1 MISFRLNIFVAILS
15 PLKCP
20 LNQVCYLYNCS
31 SIIIRNDISYSCICW
46 GRARCPR
53 TLLFLNVCLA
63 NLNVRVMH
71 KKKFKGQLKPVF
83 YGIWLLTQF
92 IKGPS
97 YISNN
102 ILIPW
107 GYLSIFTRTSIFAL
121 LNINNSIFLLN
132 VFFYREAI

>member
-31 SIIIRNDISYSCICW
+31 SIVIRNDISYSCICW

-83 YGIWLLTQF
+83 YGIWLVTWF

-97 YISNN
+97 YILNN
-102 ILIPW
+102 ILIPRR
-107 GYLSIFTRTSIFAL
+107 LSF
-121 LNINNSIFLLN
+121 NIHKNKYICFVIYQQFDISSERFFL
-132 VFFYREAI
+132 